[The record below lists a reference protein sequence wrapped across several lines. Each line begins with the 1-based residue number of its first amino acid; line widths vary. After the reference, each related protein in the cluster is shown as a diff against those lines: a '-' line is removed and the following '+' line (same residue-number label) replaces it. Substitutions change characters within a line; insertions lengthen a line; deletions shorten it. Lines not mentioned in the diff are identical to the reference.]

1 MGAMWRATIR
11 GVLARKVRLF
21 LTALAVVLGVTFV
34 AGTYVLTDT
43 LHASLGEIF
52 QQYAT
57 GSDLVI
63 AARHQVGDRATS
75 RQRIPASLA
84 ITARNT
90 VGVADATPFLIGDAK
105 LIKRDGKTAIQ
116 PLGAVTL
123 GISWAGGDS
132 VGPANIVTGR
142 RPRRDGE
149 VAIDA
154 GTARRY
160 GFKAGDPVRILLTG
174 AAQRFRVVGTI
185 ALGNR
190 SDLGFATVAA
200 FDPRTAEAAFDAPG
214 LADFV
219 FVKAKPGAHLAT
231 VERDLRRAVGPGLTV
246 RRSSGFAAEL
256 QQQVD
261 DFLSLINDLLL
272 GFAGI
277 GLLVGGFIIF
287 NTFTIL
293 IAQRTREFGLLR
305 AMGASGKQVVG
316 SVLIEA
322 TVMGVVASVA
332 GFLAG
337 VGLARLLLGVLP
349 SLGVPVPARSL
360 VVLTRTVQ
368 ASAVVGI
375 GVTILAAIIPAIR
388 AARTPPIA
396 AIGDLRTT
404 SRLRS
409 LVGRAIAGVLVT
421 GAGIGIGAYGIYGPQ
436 PVEQAVAI
444 AFLGGFTI
452 FIGLV
457 VLGPLGARPL
467 AAFIGRPL
475 PTVFGVTGVLARGNA
490 MRNPKRTTVTAAA
503 LVVGLALVTL
513 VAIFGAS
520 LRASIGTALQNVK
533 AEVIITAPGYANF
546 STQVRDRAL
555 TTPGVKDAIAFR
567 WGIASVRGN
576 EETVNGV
583 TPTGFDRAIDF
594 HFIGPHP
601 SHLGRTDVLVSAV
614 QAATYHLRLGD
625 DVVIRFP
632 RLGPTPLRVAGIYEA
647 RRFSGAFPI
656 DFLVANGVYD
666 IAYGGTPQDTLLY
679 VSTAPGKGDAVVHAL
694 RSELRGPFPNVDVQT
709 ITEYGDSRR
718 LFLDQFLNI
727 FVALLLLSEL
737 IAVLGIVNTLL
748 LSVYERTR
756 ELGLLRTVGTTRRQV
771 WGMVSGESVV
781 IAVLGCVVGL
791 GVGILWGW
799 GVFQVLGSR
808 FTDALVIPWGQLGV
822 FVLASVV
829 AGFVA
834 ALLPAWHASRL
845 DVLDAIAHE

>member
-1 MGAMWRATIR
+1 MWRATIK
-11 GVLARKVRLF
+11 GVLARKVRLL

-34 AGTYVLTDT
+34 SGTYVLTDT

-75 RQRIPASLA
+75 RQRIPADIALRA
-84 ITARNT
+84 LD
-90 VGVADATPFLIGDAK
+90 VPGVKAATPFLIGDAK
-105 LIKRDGKTAIQ
+105 LIERDGRTAIQ

-123 GISWAGGDS
+123 GISWAGGS
-132 VGPANIVTGR
+132 TVGPARVVEGR
-142 RPRRDGE
+142 RPLRAGE
-149 VAIDA
+149 VAIDG

-160 GFKAGDPVRILLTG
+160 HFRVGDRIRILLTG
-174 AAQRFRVVGTI
+174 AAEPFRVVGTL
-185 ALGNR
+185 ALGDR
-190 SDLGFATVAA
+190 EDLGFATVAA
-200 FDPRTAEAAFDAPG
+200 FDPDTAARAFDATG

-219 FVKAKPGAHLAT
+219 FVKAEPGTDVRALEH
-231 VERDLRRAVGPGLTV
+231 RLRVTAGPGLTV

-293 IAQRTREFGLLR
+293 VAQRTRELGLLR
-305 AMGASGKQVVG
+305 AMGASGGQVVG
-316 SVLIEA
+316 SVLVEA
-322 TVMGVVASVA
+322 LVIGVIASVA
-332 GFLAG
+332 GFFAG
-337 VGLARLLLGVLP
+337 IGLGKLLLAVLP
-349 SLGVPVPARSL
+349 GVGVPVPARSL
-360 VVLTRTVQ
+360 VILTRTVE
-368 ASAVVGI
+368 ACAIVGI
-375 GVTILAAIIPAIR
+375 GVTVLAAIIPAIR

-409 LVGRAIAGVLVT
+409 IVGRAVSGFLVT
-421 GAGIGIGAYGIYGPQ
+421 GAGVAIGAYGMFGPR
-436 PVEQAVAI
+436 PVEQSVAI
-444 AFLGGFTI
+444 AFVGGFVI
-452 FIGLV
+452 FVGLV
-457 VLGPLGARPL
+457 VLGPLGARL
-467 AAFIGRPL
+467 FAAVIGRPL
-475 PTVFGVTGVLARGNA
+475 PTLFGVTGTLARGNA
-490 MRNPKRTTVTAAA
+490 MRNPRRTTVTAAA

-520 LRASIGTALQNVK
+520 LRSSVGTALKNVK
-533 AEVIITAPGYANF
+533 AEVIITAPGYAGF
-546 STQVRDRAL
+546 SPEVRDHAL
-555 TTPGVKDAIAFR
+555 VTPGVKTAIGFR
-567 WGIASVRGN
+567 WGQAEVEGN

-583 TPTGFDRAIDF
+583 TPTGFNDVIDF
-594 HFIGPHP
+594 KFRGPRP
-601 SHLGRTDVLVSAV
+601 SRLGRGDVMVSTI
-614 QAATYHLRLGD
+614 QADEYHLRVGQNA
-625 DVVIRFP
+625 VIRFP
-632 RLGPTPLRVAGIYEA
+632 RLGPTALRVVGIYET

-656 DFLVANGVYD
+656 DFLVSDELYD
-666 IAYGGTPQDTLLY
+666 VAFGGAPQDTLLY
-679 VSTAPGKGDAVVHAL
+679 VATQPGRGGEVVHSLKQQL
-694 RSELRGPFPNVDVQT
+694 RTPFPNVDVQSRAR
-709 ITEYGDSRR
+709 YGDSRR
-718 LFLDQFLNI
+718 EFLDQFLNI

-771 WGMVSGESVV
+771 WGMVSGESVI

-791 GVGILWGW
+791 GIGVLWGW
-799 GVFQVLGSR
+799 GVLTVLR
-808 FTDALVIPWGQLGV
+808 AQLTDEIVVPVGQLGW
-822 FVLASVV
+822 FVVASVL

-845 DVLDAIAHE
+845 DVLEAIAQE

>member
-1 MGAMWRATIR
+1 MGRMWRVTIR
-11 GVLARKVRLF
+11 GVLARKVRLL

-34 AGTYVLTDT
+34 SGTYVLTDT
-43 LHASLGEIF
+43 LHASLGELF

-63 AARHQVGDRATS
+63 AAQHQVGDRATQ
-75 RQRIPASLA
+75 RNRIPASLA
-84 ITARNT
+84 QVARST
-90 VGVADATPFLIGDAK
+90 PGVQDANPFLIGDAK
-105 LIKRDGKTAIQ
+105 LIEKDGTTAIQ
-116 PLGAVTL
+116 SLGAVTL
-123 GISWAGGDS
+123 GISWAGGRT
-132 VGPANIVTGR
+132 VGPARVVTGR
-142 RPRRDGE
+142 EPRRAGE

-154 GTARRY
+154 GTAKRY
-160 GFKAGDPVRILLTG
+160 GFVAGDTIRVLLTG
-174 AAQRFRVVGTI
+174 AARPYRVVGTL
-185 ALGNR
+185 ALGDR
-190 SDLGFATVAA
+190 EDLGFATVAA
-200 FDPRTAEAAFDAPG
+200 FDPATAARGFDAVG

-219 FVKAKPGAHLAT
+219 FVKVRPGADLGG
-231 VERDLRRAVGPGLTV
+231 VERALRRQVGPGLTV
-246 RRSSGFAAEL
+246 RKASGFAAEL

-305 AMGASGKQVVG
+305 AMGASGRQVVL
-316 SVLIEA
+316 SVLVEA
-322 TVMGVVASVA
+322 IVMGLVASVV

-337 VGLARLLLGVLP
+337 VLLAKLLLAVLP
-349 SLGVPVPARSL
+349 GIGVPVPPRAL
-360 VVLTRTVQ
+360 VVIPRTVW
-368 ASAVVGI
+368 ACAVVGV
-375 GVTILAAIIPAIR
+375 GVTLLAAVIPAVR

-404 SRLRS
+404 SRLRAT
-409 LVGRAIAGVLVT
+409 VGRAIAGVVVT
-421 GAGIGIGAYGIYGPQ
+421 AMGLALGAYGIWGPR
-436 PVEQAVAI
+436 PVEQSVAI
-444 AFLGGFTI
+444 AFVGGFVI
-452 FIGLV
+452 FVGLV
-457 VLGPLGARPL
+457 VLGPLGARRL
-467 AAFIGRPL
+467 ASVIGRPL
-475 PTVFGVTGVLARGNA
+475 PSAFGITGALARGNA

-520 LRASIGTALQNVK
+520 LRASVGTALKNVK
-533 AEVIITAPGYANF
+533 AEVIITAPGYAGF
-546 STQVRDRAL
+546 STEVRDRAL
-555 TTPGVKDAIAFR
+555 KVPGVREAIGFR
-567 WGIASVRGN
+567 WGIAAVQGN

-594 HFIGPHP
+594 RFRGPHV
-601 SHLGRTDVLVSAV
+601 STLSRTDVLVSSIMADQYGLHV
-614 QAATYHLRLGD
+614 GGD
-625 DVVIRFP
+625 ALIRFP
-632 RLGPTPLRVAGIYEA
+632 RLGDTPLRVAGIYEA

-656 DFLVANGVYD
+656 DFLVANELYD
-666 IAYGGTPQDTLLY
+666 VAYGGTPQDTLLY
-679 VSTAPGKGDAVVHAL
+679 VTTAPGRGDAVARTL
-694 RSELRGPFPNVDVQT
+694 RQELRAPFPNVDVQT
-709 ITEYGDSRR
+709 RAEYGDSRR
-718 LFLDQFLNI
+718 SFLDQFLNI

-791 GVGILWGW
+791 AVGLLWGW
-799 GVFQVLGSR
+799 GLLTVLRDR
-808 FTDALVIPWGQLGV
+808 FTDEMVVPYGQLGW
-822 FVLASVV
+822 FVVASVI

-834 ALLPAWHASRL
+834 ALLPAWHAARL
-845 DVLDAIAHE
+845 DVLEAIAHE